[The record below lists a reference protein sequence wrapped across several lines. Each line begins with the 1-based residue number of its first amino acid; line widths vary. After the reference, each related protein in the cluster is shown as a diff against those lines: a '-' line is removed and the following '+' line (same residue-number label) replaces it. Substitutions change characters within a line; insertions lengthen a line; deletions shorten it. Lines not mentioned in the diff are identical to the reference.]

1 MTIKSNATQV
11 LEQLI
16 LVSLSDITSIS
27 GRRKLKREDLG
38 NSADLPPDVL
48 VSLGSKKI
56 IDPQLINPF
65 TRKKNSAHA
74 LCLEAGIK
82 FMGGYAIPADKV
94 NDLIGK
100 LNVLKGEFYDY
111 KKEFMKADFNSW
123 INSFEE
129 KYRSILLRDA
139 AIDLSY
145 MDSQIQ
151 FGFTAIHI
159 TPYGNSVIQ
168 DGLTGQV
175 KSLADEVYED
185 VADVV
190 EGFLKN
196 RNPDAFSQHTLNPLR
211 RCGDKLASLA
221 FIAPS
226 VQSLSDYVN
235 QVMKDI
241 PLTGKVTGKPYND
254 ILSLLNNLRDPIH
267 AKQFVELLSSAS
279 TTDGNDAIDPSL
291 SMNLIGD
298 DDAMTLAAIS
308 ATQVQVETLPPPH
321 TDAFASA
328 VVVEDPIGLQSVDSL
343 AEAPSALVEINGSAD
358 TSLAIEPVN
367 TSADTDVNDLS
378 DTQEHG
384 IVNDAVIP
392 AFSAVIVDDDSFL
405 GGDSIVPRSLPDSA
419 LISGLDSE
427 KVIDGKE
434 PEIVISSSLDDD
446 ETIMVF

>member
-1 MTIKSNATQV
+1 MTIKSNEAQV

-16 LVSLSDITSIS
+16 LVSLSEITSIS

-38 NSADLPPDVL
+38 DSTDLPPDVL

-74 LCLEAGIK
+74 LCLDAGIK
-82 FMGGYAIPADKV
+82 FMGGYAIPANKV
-94 NDLIGK
+94 NDLIAN
-100 LNVLKGEFYDY
+100 LNVLKSEFYEY

-139 AIDLSY
+139 GIDLSY
-145 MDSQIQ
+145 MESQIQ

-211 RCGDKLASLA
+211 RCGDKLESLA

-226 VQSLSDYVN
+226 VQALSDYVN

-241 PLTGKVTGKPYND
+241 PLAGKVTGKPYND
-254 ILSLLNNLRDPIH
+254 ILSLLNNLRDPLH
-267 AKQFVELLSSAS
+267 AKQFVELLAVAS
-279 TTDGNDAIDPSL
+279 PANTVDALDPLL
-291 SMNLIGD
+291 SMNFIESNDAQTTD
-298 DDAMTLAAIS
+298 DTTVLSVPD
-308 ATQVQVETLPPPH
+308 VQTPPPH
-321 TDAFASA
+321 ANAFASA
-328 VVVEDPIGLQSVDSL
+328 VEVGDLVDSFDVTLPQEESVTIHVERNTL
-343 AEAPSALVEINGSAD
+343 AETNLALEPALASANAVGEVQP
-358 TSLAIEPVN
+358 EPDM
-367 TSADTDVNDLS
+367 SDDV
-378 DTQEHG
+378 
-384 IVNDAVIP
+384 VIP
-392 AFSAVIVDDDSFL
+392 AFTAVVVDDDSFL
-405 GGDSIVPRSLPDSA
+405 NGNSEVPRSLPDPS
-419 LISGLDSE
+419 LISGPGIEDEQVKHEIMSE
-427 KVIDGKE
+427 IETSSPIEEDGT
-434 PEIVISSSLDDD
+434 L
-446 ETIMVF
+446 MMF

>member
-1 MTIKSNATQV
+1 
-11 LEQLI
+11 
-16 LVSLSDITSIS
+16 
-27 GRRKLKREDLG
+27 
-38 NSADLPPDVL
+38 
-48 VSLGSKKI
+48 
-56 IDPQLINPF
+56 
-65 TRKKNSAHA
+65 
-74 LCLEAGIK
+74 
-82 FMGGYAIPADKV
+82 MGGYAIPADKV

-291 SMNLIGD
+291 SMNLIED
-298 DDAMTLAAIS
+298 DDAITLAAMS
-308 ATQVQVETLPPPH
+308 ATQVQAETIPPLH

-328 VVVEDPIGLQSVDSL
+328 VVVEDPVGLQNVDSL
-343 AEAPSALVEINGSAD
+343 AEAPSVLVEVNGSAD
-358 TSLAIEPVN
+358 TPLAIELVN

-378 DTQEHG
+378 DTQEHV

-392 AFSAVIVDDDSFL
+392 AFDAVMVDDDSFL
-405 GGDSIVPRSLPDSA
+405 DGDSVAPRSLPDPA

-434 PEIVISSSLDDD
+434 PEIETSSSHDDD
-446 ETIMVF
+446 GTIMVF

>member
-211 RCGDKLASLA
+211 RCGDKLASL
-221 FIAPS
+221 
-226 VQSLSDYVN
+226 
-235 QVMKDI
+235 
-241 PLTGKVTGKPYND
+241 GKV
-254 ILSLLNNLRDPIH
+254 R
-267 AKQFVELLSSAS
+267 
-279 TTDGNDAIDPSL
+279 
-291 SMNLIGD
+291 
-298 DDAMTLAAIS
+298 IS
-308 ATQVQVETLPPPH
+308 R
-321 TDAFASA
+321 
-328 VVVEDPIGLQSVDSL
+328 
-343 AEAPSALVEINGSAD
+343 
-358 TSLAIEPVN
+358 
-367 TSADTDVNDLS
+367 
-378 DTQEHG
+378 
-384 IVNDAVIP
+384 
-392 AFSAVIVDDDSFL
+392 SFL
-405 GGDSIVPRSLPDSA
+405 PKLTR
-419 LISGLDSE
+419 
-427 KVIDGKE
+427 
-434 PEIVISSSLDDD
+434 
-446 ETIMVF
+446 